1 MNFEWFVSL
10 RYLRAKRKQTFVSVI
25 SFISI
30 AGVTI
35 GVAALILVLA
45 IMTGFHDGVRQQI
58 LGNVPHVL
66 VQKHGSGIEG
76 YTQLSQDINESS
88 DLVKTI
94 SPFISQQAMLLSNR
108 NVSAVSVKGVDID
121 NKIFNVNI
129 MTYDGDSAQQL
140 LFEED
145 RRQPGIVIS
154 VESASTLGVSI
165 GDSINVIPPMFTM
178 TPFGMIPKMKPFQV
192 VGIVRQGGG
201 FFEKYYAYISL
212 TQAQILLDMEG
223 QVTGLE
229 IEATEFDRAAD
240 VASELRSQYNYPYS
254 VRTWEDMFGSF
265 LSALRLEKLGLFIV
279 LGIIVLVAAF
289 NIGTTLIMVVIEKN
303 RDIAIL
309 RSMGAKAGSI
319 MRIFILEG
327 IIIGGVGTALG
338 TSLGVLL
345 AKNADTIIK
354 GLEDLLGIR
363 IFDQAVYGMAEF
375 PSKVVSSDVLAVA
388 AMALVISLLATVYPA
403 WHAARLDPAESLRYE

>member
-10 RYLRAKRKQTFVSVI
+10 RYLRAKRKQTFISVI

-30 AGVTI
+30 AGVTL

-58 LGNVPHVL
+58 LGNVPHIL

-76 YTQLSQDINESS
+76 YAQLSQEIKALSKD
-88 DLVKTI
+88 VQTVT
-94 SPFISQQAMLLSNR
+94 PFISQQAMLLSNR
-108 NVSAVSVKGVDID
+108 NVSAVSVKGVGVD
-121 NKIFNVNI
+121 NKIFSADM
-129 MTYDGDSAQQL
+129 MTYDDENITEL
-140 LFEED
+140 LFDDEA
-145 RRQPGIVIS
+145 RLPGIVIS
-154 VESASTLGVSI
+154 VESASTLGATV
-165 GDSINVIPPMFTM
+165 GDNVNVIPPMFTM
-178 TPFGMIPKMKPFQV
+178 TPFGMIPKMKPFRV
-192 VGIVRQGGG
+192 VGIFRQSGG
-201 FFEKYYAYISL
+201 FFETYYAYVSL
-212 TQAQILLDMEG
+212 PHAQTFLDLEG

-229 IEATEFDRAAD
+229 IEATSFDLTGALAAD
-240 VASELRSQYNYPYS
+240 LRAKYDYPYS

-289 NIGTTLIMVVIEKN
+289 NIASTLIMVVMEKN

-327 IIIGGVGTALG
+327 LIIGGVGTTLG
-338 TSLGVLL
+338 TTIGVLL
-345 AKNADTIIK
+345 AKNANSIIK
-354 GLEDLLGIR
+354 GLENSLGIS
-363 IFDQAVYGMAEF
+363 IFDQAVYGMTEF
-375 PSKVVSSDVLAVA
+375 PSKVIAFDVA
-388 AMALVISLLATVYPA
+388 AVVVMALMISLVATVYPA
-403 WHAARLDPAESLRYE
+403 WHAARMDPAESLKYE